1 VPTRIARLR
10 LARGPHNLPE
20 LYMLA
25 RHLLPSVRTFVLLL
39 CAAQGVML
47 QADEPSADR
56 QAQLEFFETRIRPVL
71 VQHCYQCHSA
81 ESKSVKGGLLL
92 DSAAG
97 LLTGG
102 DSGPAIVPGRSTES
116 VLIHALNYDSFQ
128 MPPTGRLPAAVVR
141 DFEQWIE
148 AGAVDPRTGPAATVK
163 KSIDFG
169 TARQFWSFQPPQ
181 KPAVPEV
188 RNSAWPRG
196 DIDRFVLAAM
206 EQQGPGPAPAATKTE
221 LIRRATFDLLGL
233 PPTPAEVDAFLAD
246 ESPDAFAS
254 LVDRLLQSPHY
265 GERWGRYWLDVARY
279 SEDQAHTFAVSPN
292 TSGWRYRDWVVSA
305 FNRDL
310 PYDRFVKYQIAADL
324 LPMAEDQRLTELPAL
339 GYFGLGPQYYK
350 NTDAAKAAADELDD
364 RIDTLCRGFLGLTV
378 SCARC
383 HDHKFD
389 PVPAQDYYSLAGIF
403 SSSRLHTAPLVPQT
417 EVEAY
422 NQAQTR
428 LKELDE
434 AIRKRIADSGPQVRE
449 SQLPQVSA
457 YLQAVWRLRSGGS
470 VDAVAQAAGLNSQ
483 FLKRWQEL
491 LQKQQETN
499 PALRT
504 WAALAAPAESSA
516 TAEIPASVVAAA
528 AELQQHLQLLLK
540 QKQGTLTAEEATELR
555 RLVPAGN
562 ALWASGI
569 IRKAQP
575 AADIDLDLAGA
586 AELHLVVTN
595 AGDGDS
601 CDHADWAEA
610 RLVTE
615 QGELPLSELKWRS
628 VTATYG
634 SVNLNRNVQ
643 GGRLKI
649 GGREFR
655 HGLGTHATS
664 HIVYDLPQGVQRF
677 RAVAGLDH
685 SGTDQGGCGEAAS
698 VQFRVYTQAPTDLN
712 LTQSDLLTQVFGEQG
727 VFAVDLQQLE
737 QLLPAQQQQD
747 LKAAREELE
756 RLRKAHPAMY
766 AVAHIIA
773 DGSPADMKVFVR
785 GNPANQG
792 EVAPRRFLRVLAGDQ
807 PPAYQ
812 QGSGRLQLAE
822 DIASPQNPL
831 FSRVMVN
838 RIWQQ
843 HFGRGLVSTPDNFG
857 TLGERPT
864 HPELLD
870 WLAVRFQ
877 ELGWSVKAMHRE
889 LLLSAAW
896 QQSSLQ
902 TEAGMAIDAD
912 NRYLWRMNRRRLDV
926 ESWRDA
932 LLAVSGRLDRQQ
944 GGPSTNLADDGNN
957 RRTVYAFVSRHEL
970 DNMLRLFDFPDA
982 NITASTRSETT
993 VPQQQLFVINSPFML
1008 NQARAFA
1015 ARLQSEAG
1023 DDAGARIVLAFRLAF
1038 ARVPTDDELQ
1048 LGLAFVGAEDSAEL
1062 RDGTSLNRWE
1072 RYAQILLA
1080 SNEFMYLD

>member
-1 VPTRIARLR
+1 MSSLR
-10 LARGPHNLPE
+10 QITIICNAVCST
-20 LYMLA
+20 A
-25 RHLLPSVRTFVLLL
+25 LLL
-39 CAAQGVML
+39 CTQSGAAL
-47 QADEPSADR
+47 QADEPTADR
-56 QAQLEFFETRIRPVL
+56 QAQVDFFEAKIRPVL

-81 ESKSVKGGLLL
+81 QSKSVKGGLLL
-92 DSAAG
+92 DTATG

-102 DSGPAIVPGRSTES
+102 DSGPSIIPRRSTES
-116 VLIHALNYDSFQ
+116 ILIHALQYETFQ
-128 MPPTGRLPAAVVR
+128 MPPTGRLPAAVVK
-141 DFEQWIE
+141 DFEVWIE
-148 AGAVDPRTGPAATVK
+148 NGAADPRTGPAAAAK
-163 KSIDFG
+163 KSIDFNAG
-169 TARQFWSFQPPQ
+169 RQFWSFVPPQ
-181 KPAVPEV
+181 KPAVPV
-188 RNSAWPRG
+188 VQQTAWPVG
-196 DIDRFVLAAM
+196 DVDRFVLAAM
-206 EQQGPGPAPAATKTE
+206 ERQGLHPSPPASKAE

-233 PPTPAEVDAFLAD
+233 PPAPADVAAFLAD
-246 ESPDAFAS
+246 NSPDAFAR

-265 GERWGRYWLDVARY
+265 GERWGRYWLDVARF
-279 SEDQAHTFAVSPN
+279 SEDQAHTFEVSPN
-292 TSGWRYRDWVVSA
+292 TSGWRYRDWVISA
-305 FNRDL
+305 LNRDL
-310 PYDRFVKYQIAADL
+310 PYDQFVKLQIAADL
-324 LPMAEDQRLTELPAL
+324 LPMSEDQRLVELPAL

-389 PVPAQDYYSLAGIF
+389 PVPTQDYYSLAGIF
-403 SSSRLHTAPLVPQT
+403 SSSRLHTAPLVPQP
-417 EVEAY
+417 EVESY

-434 AIRKRIADSGPQVRE
+434 AIKKRIAESGPQVRE
-449 SQLPQVSA
+449 SHLPQVSA
-457 YLQAVWRLRSGGS
+457 YLLAAWKLRAGGD
-470 VDAVAQAAGLNSQ
+470 VDAAARAAELNPQ
-483 FLKRWQEL
+483 FLKRWLEL
-491 LQKQQETN
+491 LQKHKDSH
-499 PALRT
+499 PALRN
-504 WAALAAPAESSA
+504 WAAVPDPATGAAA
-516 TAEIPASVVAAA
+516 AEIPAAMTAAA
-528 AELQQHLQLLLK
+528 AEIQHYLQLLLK
-540 QKQGTLTAEEATELR
+540 QKQGTLTAEEVTELR
-555 RLVPAGN
+555 KLAPAGN
-562 ALWASGI
+562 ALYSSDI
-569 IRKAQP
+569 VRKSRP
-575 AADIDLDLAGA
+575 SADVDLDLAGA
-586 AELHLVVTN
+586 QELHLVVTN

-610 RLVTE
+610 RLVTAT
-615 QGELPLSELKWRS
+615 GETPLSELKWRA

-634 SVNLNRNVQ
+634 NVNLNRNVQ

-649 GGREFR
+649 GGREYK

-664 HIVYDLPQGVQRF
+664 HIIYDLPAGTLRF
-677 RAVAGLDH
+677 RATAGLDH
-685 SGTDQGGCGEAAS
+685 SGTDQGGCGESAS
-698 VQFRVYTQAPTDLN
+698 VQFRVYTQTPTDLN
-712 LTQSDLLTQVFGEQG
+712 LTQIDLLTQVFGEQG

-737 QLLPAQQQQD
+737 KLLPDQQQQE
-747 LKAAREELE
+747 LKASRDELE

-766 AVAHIIA
+766 PVAHVIA

-792 EVAPRRFLRVLAGDQ
+792 DVAPRRFLKILAGDQ
-807 PPAYQ
+807 PAPYQ

-822 DIASPQNPL
+822 DIAAQRNPL
-831 FSRVMVN
+831 FARVMVN

-857 TLGERPT
+857 SLGERPT

-877 ELGWSVKAMHRE
+877 ELGWSVKALHRE
-889 LLLSAAW
+889 LLLSAVW
-896 QQSSLQ
+896 QQSSLP

-932 LLAVSGRLDRQQ
+932 LLAVSGRLDRQLA
-944 GGPSTNLADDGNN
+944 GPSTNLAEEHNS

-1008 NQARAFA
+1008 NQAKAFA
-1015 ARLQSEAG
+1015 ARLQAEAG
-1023 DDAGARIVLAFRLAF
+1023 DDATARITLAFELAF
-1038 ARVPTDDELQ
+1038 GRAPSEDELQ
-1048 LGLAFVGAEDSAEL
+1048 LGLAYATAKDADDVPDVTL
-1062 RDGTSLNRWE
+1062 LNRWE

>member
-1 VPTRIARLR
+1 LPASNTLAPNNLLELFMPARYSPL
-10 LARGPHNLPE
+10 
-20 LYMLA
+20 
-25 RHLLPSVRTFVLLL
+25 SIRTFVLLL
-39 CAAQGVML
+39 CAVNGTLSV
-47 QADEPSADR
+47 ADEPSADR
-56 QAQLEFFETRIRPVL
+56 QAQLDFFEAKIRPVL
-71 VQHCYQCHSA
+71 VQHCYECHSA
-81 ESKSVKGGLLL
+81 DSKSVKGGLLL
-92 DSAAG
+92 DTAAG

-148 AGAVDPRTGPAATVK
+148 GGAVDPRTGPAAVVK
-163 KSIDFG
+163 KAMDFS
-169 TARQFWSFQPPQ
+169 TARQFWSFVVPQ

-188 RNSAWPRG
+188 RNAAWARS
-196 DIDRFVLAAM
+196 DVDRFVLAAM
-206 EQQGPGPAPAATKTE
+206 EQQGLSPSPAATRTE

-246 ESPDAFAS
+246 ESPDAFAA

-310 PYDRFVKYQIAADL
+310 PYDQFVRYQIAADL
-324 LPMAEDQRLTELPAL
+324 VPMPEDQRLTELPAL

-389 PVPAQDYYSLAGIF
+389 PVPTQDYYSLAGIF

-422 NQAQTR
+422 NHAQTR

-434 AIRKRIADSGPQVRE
+434 SIRKRIAESGPQVRQ

-457 YLQAVWRLRSGGS
+457 YLQAVWQLQAGGNP
-470 VDAVAQAAGLNSQ
+470 DMLAQAAGLNPR

-491 LQKQQETN
+491 LQKQKDTN
-499 PALRT
+499 PVFRN
-504 WAALAAPAESSA
+504 WASLAGPADQA
-516 TAEIPASVVAAA
+516 AAGRIPAAVVAAA

-540 QKQGTLTAEEATELR
+540 QGQGALTAEETAELR
-555 RLVPAGN
+555 KLVPAGN
-562 ALWASGI
+562 ALWTSGI

-575 AADIDLDLAGA
+575 AAEIDLDLNGA
-586 AELHLVVTN
+586 LELHLVVTN

-610 RLVTE
+610 RLVTAE
-615 QGELPLSELKWRS
+615 GELRLSELKWRS
-628 VTATYG
+628 VAATYG

-649 GGREFR
+649 GGREFG

-664 HIVYDLPQGVQRF
+664 HIIYDLPQGVQRF

-698 VQFRVYTQAPTDLN
+698 VQFRVYTQTPTDLN

-737 QLLPAQQQQD
+737 QLLPAQQQQE
-747 LKAAREELE
+747 LKASREELE

-766 AVAHIIA
+766 PVAHIIA

-792 EVAPRRFLRVLAGDQ
+792 DVAPRRFLKVLAGDQ
-807 PPAYQ
+807 PPVYQ

-857 TLGERPT
+857 SLGERPT

-870 WLAVRFQ
+870 WLAVRFH

-902 TEAGMAIDAD
+902 TDAGMAIDAD

-932 LLAVSGRLDRQQ
+932 LLAVSGRLDRQM
-944 GGPSTNLADDGNN
+944 GGPSTNLAEDSNS

-1008 NQARAFA
+1008 NQAKAFA
-1015 ARLQSEAG
+1015 ARLHSEAG
-1023 DDAGARIVLAFRLAF
+1023 ADSGARIALAFRLAF
-1038 ARVPTDDELQ
+1038 GRGPTDDELQ
-1048 LGLAFVGAEDSAEL
+1048 LGLAFVNAEDGAEL